1 MLLTRTIQRQLIATE
16 DTAPYS
22 CHLQQNFGVYKY
34 VLIILS
40 AGNNVCDKPA
50 IDISTKEMEIW
61 GLAAMRQLILRI
73 QTNRK
78 QIPAKV
84 SGSIQDIAMKL
95 TKYTRRKSI
104 LLTLKEF
111 HFSSLGK
118 QKPLWWMKLSITSK
132 ENFLVTYKEIKR
144 YCISIN
150 IVSNAFTC
158 L

>member
-1 MLLTRTIQRQLIATE
+1 M
-16 DTAPYS
+16 
-22 CHLQQNFGVYKY
+22 
-34 VLIILS
+34 
-40 AGNNVCDKPA
+40 
-50 IDISTKEMEIW
+50 
-61 GLAAMRQLILRI
+61 
-73 QTNRK
+73 
-78 QIPAKV
+78 

-150 IVSNAFTC
+150 IVSNASHVYNFCPKESKTDEDTMID
-158 L
+158 